1 MKLSAIVVLFAVSA
15 VAQSIS
21 DEPTS
26 SDCDGQLFPRTLSTN
41 RLTNA
46 GTIYSQQNI
55 DDAATAALS
64 YYASGQ
70 TVGRDSY
77 PHQYK
82 DYEGFSF
89 TCSAPYLEFPI
100 ETSGVYSGG
109 SPGAD
114 RVVIGSISSDES
126 TAEYC
131 AVITHDGQSGT
142 DFGECTDS

>member
-26 SDCDGQLFPRTLSTN
+26 SDCDG
-41 RLTNA
+41 
-46 GTIYSQQNI
+46 TIYSQQNI

-64 YYASGQ
+64 YYASGE

-131 AVITHDGQSGT
+131 AVITHDGQSGN